1 MSLLDARGCLT
12 DEGLAAVAGAAP
24 GQAPPEAAAHL
35 ASCPRCQERLLARER
50 APGPAERPARAAPP
64 YRNLALVAG
73 VLLLTLVLLGMTLV
87 YLSGR

>member
-12 DEGLAAVAGAAP
+12 DEGLAQLAAASP
-24 GQAPPEAAAHL
+24 GQAPSEAAAHL
-35 ASCPRCQERLLARER
+35 ASCARCQDRLLARER
-50 APGPAERPARAAPP
+50 APGAADRPARAPAP

-73 VLLLTLVLLGMTLV
+73 LLLLTLLLLGVTLA